1 MKKNKF
7 SGFKIKNSNAFRN
20 YELIEKYEA
29 GISLA
34 GTEVKS
40 IVKGK
45 ANISDSYAIIKNG
58 EAYILNMHVSPYE
71 FGDRD
76 NKEPNRNRKL
86 LLHKKEILKINQKIK
101 EKSLSLIPTYLYMK
115 NNKIKVE
122 LWLGKGKKLYD
133 KRYDLMK
140 KEVDRKIERKLK
152 NYR

>member
-7 SGFKIKNSNAFRN
+7 LGFKIKNSNAFRN

-45 ANISDSYAIIKNG
+45 ANISDSYAVIKNG

>member
-7 SGFKIKNSNAFRN
+7 SVFKIKNSNAFRN

-45 ANISDSYAIIKNG
+45 ANISDSYAVIKNG